1 MAEATVAVEQVAMGV
16 VEARAVVG
24 EGSPLQPL
32 PCRRRLHH
40 PQRPK
45 RMPPPPPPLHPWP
58 MSLDAASTLWPCV
71 RARSTL
77 RTAAF
82 LSDAP
87 N

>member
-1 MAEATVAVEQVAMGV
+1 MAEATVAVEQGAMGV

-45 RMPPPPPPLHPWP
+45 RMPPPPPPPPL
-58 MSLDAASTLWPCV
+58 TFG
-71 RARSTL
+71 R
-77 RTAAF
+77 
-82 LSDAP
+82 
-87 N
+87 

>member
-45 RMPPPPPPLHPWP
+45 RMLPPPPRLLHPWP
-58 MSLDAASTLWPCV
+58 MLSPWMPP
-71 RARSTL
+71 ARCG
-77 RTAAF
+77 RVFAHAF

>member
-45 RMPPPPPPLHPWP
+45 RMPPSPPPPPLHPWP
-58 MSLDAASTLWPCV
+58 MSPWMPP
-71 RARSTL
+71 ARCG
-77 RTAAF
+77 RVFAHARRF
-82 LSDAP
+82 GRPLS
-87 N
+87 